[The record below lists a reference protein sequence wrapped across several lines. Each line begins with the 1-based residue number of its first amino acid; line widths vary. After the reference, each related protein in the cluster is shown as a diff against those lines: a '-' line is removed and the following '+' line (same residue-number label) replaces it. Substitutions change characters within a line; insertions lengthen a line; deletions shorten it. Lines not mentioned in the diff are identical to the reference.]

1 MKHILNSIKKYN
13 ETFIGII
20 LFIIGFI
27 LFSSQR
33 SATPLAGDEPFT
45 VYFAQWP
52 VASILEYLMADS
64 NIPLTY
70 EILLHYW
77 IKLFST
83 RAADVRLFPV
93 IFSALTIPA
102 LYIIGIIL
110 KDKTTG
116 VIACILFMLAP
127 IQYEWA
133 HLVRSYSL
141 MIACIAWSVAAVL
154 LYLRN
159 PKNAYIILWVV
170 LSAMAIAVHYLSALI
185 ILTGWCFLVGHS
197 LKHKEYFR
205 KICIATIAILFIS
218 SPFIY
223 ILIKRYFAVLEEGTY
238 IQPPASSLP
247 FFQEVIKMLG
257 TSKVYLLAVAI
268 ISALSLII
276 AILTK
281 QTKDFFF
288 QKISLFLLT
297 SALIVFS
304 TISYLSLTDPSYA
317 PSWFSQQ
324 IVITLIVL
332 SVLVAL
338 IRYRFHPIQMVLLW
352 FLFPYI
358 IMFLLSF
365 KTPMFIDRY
374 LSFTSPALY
383 LMIAYALGQLHQQV
397 RIVVSIV
404 IFSLALLQVS
414 LTPER
419 FVRPDII
426 VNRYRE
432 VRIASDITILSP
444 GYTDLPLT
452 YYYSRGIYNDALA
465 QLTDTVGK
473 KIVVEEGYTRHKE
486 GLRRALAREKIFIA
500 NSFQDLQLSLDTIK
514 SVIFLDVYS
523 QYIYPQNAIKY
534 NCEQVYGA
542 PKTVVD
548 LGNGIMIYR
557 YEKEELYLNLK

>member
-1 MKHILNSIKKYN
+1 MKLILNSIKKYN
-13 ETFIGII
+13 ETYIGII

-52 VASILEYLMADS
+52 VAAILNYLMADS

-83 RAADVRLFPV
+83 SAADVRLLPV

-116 VIACILFMLAP
+116 AAACVLFMLAP

-141 MIACIAWSVAAVL
+141 MMACGAWSVAAVL
-154 LYLRN
+154 LYLRS
-159 PKNAYIILWVV
+159 PKNTYIILWVV
-170 LSAMAIAVHYLSALI
+170 LSAMAIAVHYLSALL
-185 ILTGWCFLVGHS
+185 ILLGWCFLMGYS
-197 LKHKEYFR
+197 FKHKEHFR
-205 KICIATIAILFIS
+205 KICIATIAVLFIS

-223 ILIKRYFAVLEEGTY
+223 IIIKRYIVVLEEGTY
-238 IQPPASSLP
+238 VQPPASSLP

-257 TSKVYLLAVAI
+257 TSKFYLLAVAI
-268 ISALSLII
+268 ISILPLLIS
-276 AILTK
+276 ILK
-281 QTKDFFF
+281 RQTRDIIF

-297 SALIVFS
+297 TALIVFS
-304 TISYLSLTDPSYA
+304 TISCLSLTDPSYS

-324 IVITLIVL
+324 IIITLIVL
-332 SVLVAL
+332 SLFAAL
-338 IRYRFHPIQMVLLW
+338 IRYQFQPIQVVLLW

-358 IMFLLSF
+358 FMFLLSF

-383 LMIAYALGQLHQQV
+383 LMIAYALGQLHRQL
-397 RIVVSIV
+397 RAIATVS
-404 IFSLALLQVS
+404 IFSLASLQVI

-419 FVRPDII
+419 LVRPDVI

-432 VRIASDITILSP
+432 VRKGTDITILSP

-452 YYYSRGIYNDALA
+452 YYYSRSIFNDALA

-473 KIVVEEGYTRHKE
+473 KIVVEEGYTLHKE
-486 GLRRALAREKIFIA
+486 GLRRALAREKIFVA
-500 NSFQDLQLSLDTIK
+500 NNFQDLQLSLDTIK

-523 QYIYPQNAIKY
+523 QFIYPENAIKH

-542 PKTVVD
+542 PKTVLD
-548 LGNGIMIYR
+548 LGNGIIIYR
-557 YEKEELYLNLK
+557 FERTELYPNIK